1 MKNIA
6 LSCIK
11 RNATE
16 KLSELR
22 TAKKIP
28 AVVYG
33 HKVET
38 LAITLDYSE
47 FLRVHREAGHSHIIS
62 LTVEGK
68 KYDVLVHEVQLH
80 PVTGDFQH
88 IDFFAVSAT
97 EKLHV
102 GIPVVLTGT
111 SQAQR
116 DGAIINQN
124 LEQIEVKCLAKNL
137 VDNFTVDISSLEKFG
152 DVIHVSDLIGSII
165 NTKIFEVEV
174 DLELPVVIAIE
185 PKIEKIEETA
195 PVAAE
200 VEVLTEKKEETPT
213 EAE

>member
-6 LSCIK
+6 LSCVK

-22 TAKKIP
+22 SAKKIP

-33 HKVET
+33 HKVDT
-38 LAITLDYSE
+38 LSITLDYSE

-62 LTVEGK
+62 LAVEGK
-68 KYDVLVHEVQLH
+68 KVDVLVHEVQCH
-80 PVTGDFQH
+80 PVTGDYQH
-88 IDFFAVSAT
+88 VDFFAVSAT

-102 GIPVVLTGT
+102 GIPVVLVGS

-116 DGAIINQN
+116 DGAILDQN
-124 LEQIEVKCLAKNL
+124 LEEIDVKCLAKDL
-137 VDNFTVDISSLEKFG
+137 VDNFSVDISALKEFG
-152 DVIHVSDLIGSII
+152 DVIHVSDLVGSVI
-165 NTKIFEVEV
+165 NTKVFEVET
-174 DLELPVVIAIE
+174 DLELPVVTAIE
-185 PKIEKIEETA
+185 PKVEKVEDAA

-200 VEVLTEKKEETPT
+200 VEVINEKKEEAD
-213 EAE
+213 AE